1 MKHLKQHVKTTIKG
15 ESSFECYK
23 FRYNNANDEFL
34 SLTYDALELHVQCV
48 HYQVMIRLQV
58 HITSK
63 GLEGVSLS
71 ETSMNYAT
79 SCTIGQN

>member
-1 MKHLKQHVKTTIKG
+1 MNATNSGTTAQMMNI
-15 ESSFECYK
+15 
-23 FRYNNANDEFL
+23 RYGIDLL

>member
-1 MKHLKQHVKTTIKG
+1 MNATNSGTTAQMMNI
-15 ESSFECYK
+15 
-23 FRYNNANDEFL
+23 RYGIDLL
-34 SLTYDALELHVQCV
+34 SLTYDALELLVQCV